1 MACES
6 NAPANIISANN
17 QDAAK
22 CLNKCDLVF
31 DYGNSTVVINNKGDH
46 LELSYDTTGTVTYN
60 AISVEVQVIR
70 IYSPSLHT
78 YSNEQ
83 VDAEMIIEHGGF
95 GERLLVCIPIKTQS
109 EGGGGGGTMLINDL
123 IYGAASQIENEGDSY
138 TNSTTWTLNT
148 VMPNKTPVY
157 SYTASNLPY
166 QTCTQNEYHYL
177 VWHPEDY
184 HMTISQEVS
193 DLLKGTSD
201 TTGFITNHNIDSIQI
216 TPVFYNENGAKNS
229 KYIGDEEEIY
239 IECNP
244 TGDEGEELYAKSTDT
259 DESLLN
265 VSDISYNDILK
276 NKAMEIFLGFVA
288 ACIIGWAGSVF
299 YTKVIKKYHTNGSGA
314 GSGTGSG
321 AGLGSGSSSGLGR
334 SVSAGM
340 GKNAGRTASA
350 VAAVIE
356 SARK

>member
-17 QDAAK
+17 LDIPK

-31 DYGNSTVVINNKGDH
+31 DYGDSTVVINNKGDH

-78 YSNEQ
+78 YSDEQ

-109 EGGGGGGTMLINDL
+109 EGGGGSRLINDL

-166 QTCTQNEYHYL
+166 QTCTQSEYHYL
-177 VWHPEDY
+177 VWHPDDY

-201 TTGFITNHNIDSIQI
+201 TTGFISNHNIESIKI

-239 IECNP
+239 IECKP

-259 DESLLN
+259 DDSLLN

-276 NKAMEIFLGFVA
+276 NKAVEIFLGFVA

-299 YTKVIKKYHTNGSGA
+299 YTKVIKKYHTNGSGS
-314 GSGTGSG
+314 GSGGFK
-321 AGLGSGSSSGLGR
+321 R
-334 SVSAGM
+334 H
-340 GKNAGRTASA
+340 
-350 VAAVIE
+350 
-356 SARK
+356 ARLC